1 MLAKGLAQPR
11 GYGCF
16 DAIVLLGV
24 YQSKLV
30 ALSAQVEDG
39 RHRDGVAAAHIGDD
53 IAAELWQVGAVAL
66 QACQRLAKCC
76 HGLGEAVAEIENTI
90 GKYCFQRIRCRC
102 HGGLSVSISKATICR
117 FSRENSTPIR
127 RIGLPAAR
135 YFSA

>member
-1 MLAKGLAQPR
+1 MLAKRLAQPR

-24 YQSKLV
+24 YQSNLV
-30 ALSAQVEDG
+30 ALSSQVEGG

-76 HGLGEAVAEIENTI
+76 HGLGEAVAEIGRASCRERGWNWVI
-90 GKYCFQRIRCRC
+90 G
-102 HGGLSVSISKATICR
+102 HNATMCT
-117 FSRENSTPIR
+117 STLI
-127 RIGLPAAR
+127 
-135 YFSA
+135 